1 MNKLTVFTKDNC
13 IQCKMT
19 KRFLEAR
26 GIAFEEKNVS
36 TNPEYV
42 DYLKAQG
49 FQSVP
54 VVEGANIDSIAG
66 FRPDAL
72 QQLA

>member
-1 MNKLTVFTKDNC
+1 MNKLTVFTKNNC

-19 KRFLEAR
+19 KRFLEAHD
-26 GIAFEEKNVS
+26 ILFEEKNIS
-36 TNPEYV
+36 NNPEYV

-49 FQSVP
+49 FGSVP
-54 VVEGANIDSIAG
+54 VIEGQNIETITG

-72 QQLA
+72 QNLA

>member
-1 MNKLTVFTKDNC
+1 
-13 IQCKMT
+13 MT